1 MRRQLCFA
9 SLVALLSG
17 CSTVMHGPYQDVR
30 IESDPPGAKATISP
44 TISQRGPAYLDEK
57 KQQTITTP
65 ATVRLKR
72 DNTYRVEYEKSGY
85 KIGNQKVVSSYDWF
99 WSPLIC
105 GFCEAVGELPSANVT
120 TESSAPVRFG
130 NALYEYPKGGLRA
143 FGYTLRLF
151 NPEAYLG
158 NTFKLKPE
166 DGGFFSDWH
175 ALGEPS
181 VGAKLEPI
189 E

>member
-9 SLVALLSG
+9 SLIALLSG
-17 CSTVMHGPYQDVR
+17 CATVMHGPYQDVR

-44 TISQRGPAYLDEK
+44 MISQRGPAFLDEK
-57 KQQTITTP
+57 KQTVTTP

-99 WSPLIC
+99 WAPLLC
-105 GFCEAVGELPSANVT
+105 GFCEAVGEFPSADVQ
-120 TESSAPVRFG
+120 ESSAPVRFA
-130 NALYEYPKGGLRA
+130 NALYEYPKGAVRA
-143 FGYTLRLF
+143 FGYSLRLF

-181 VGAKLEPI
+181 VGAKLEPT